1 MRSEGIL
8 GTVAGIVGTIQA
20 NEVLKKIL
28 NIGTGLDGYI
38 FILDLLHLNF
48 RKVKLKKRKNC
59 FVDDEKNSYLVF
71 MFINFRCTILN
82 AEEKFLSLKKNK
94 TNVRYGPGLDYPIKY
109 IYRKVNLPV
118 KQIDKKENWRRVIF
132 LDNNSGWIHWSQLK
146 PSNSIITIEEKILFK
161 KPSNFSEP
169 LAKLEKGRLLVIK
182 KCEDKWCN
190 ITTDD
195 YKGWVKIKNIWGS
208 TK

>member
-1 MRSEGIL
+1 MIKKLAICFLCLSTLAAQLL
-8 GTVAGIVGTIQA
+8 G
-20 NEVLKKIL
+20 
-28 NIGTGLDGYI
+28 
-38 FILDLLHLNF
+38 
-48 RKVKLKKRKNC
+48 
-59 FVDDEKNSYLVF
+59 
-71 MFINFRCTILN
+71 

-146 PSNSIITIEEKILFK
+146 ASNSIIVMKEKILFK

-182 KCEDKWCN
+182 QCEINWCN
-190 ITTDD
+190 VITDD
-195 YKGWVKIKNIWGS
+195 YKGWVKIKNVWGS